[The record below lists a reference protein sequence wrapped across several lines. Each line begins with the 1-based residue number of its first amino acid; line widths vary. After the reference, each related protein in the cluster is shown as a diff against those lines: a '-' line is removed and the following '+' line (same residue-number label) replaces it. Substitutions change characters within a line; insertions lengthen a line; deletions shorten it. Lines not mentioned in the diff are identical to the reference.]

1 MSECYIALEAL
12 DVDIETIPVH
22 PIKVDHMHDVLVT
35 KVNHLLWSYFLPL
48 EEHNNFLGLDP

>member
-22 PIKVDHMHDVLVT
+22 PIKVDHMHDVLLT
-35 KVNHLLWSYFLPL
+35 KVDYLLRCYLFSL
-48 EEHNNFLGLDP
+48 EEHNDLRSLDP